1 MFKKKKFVIG
11 GIIIGLALVF
21 LGYMGFMSGASYYYE
36 VGELLDLDSPAYDQ
50 ALRVN
55 GEVAPGI
62 EQEAGGLVLRFTL
75 NDVTGSDVSLPVVY
89 RGAVPDTFKVGNG
102 VIVEGT
108 YTADGVFEAT
118 AILARCASKYLPA

>member
-11 GIIIGLALVF
+11 GIIIVIALVF
-21 LGYMGFMSGASYYYE
+21 LGYMGFMSGASFYYE
-36 VGELLDLDSPAYDQ
+36 VSELLDLDSSVYGQ
-50 ALRVN
+50 SLRVN

-75 NDVTGSDVSLPVVY
+75 NDAIDGDVSLPVVY

-108 YTADGVFEAT
+108 YTADGIFEAT

>member
-11 GIIIGLALVF
+11 GIIIVIALVF

-36 VGELLDLDSPAYDQ
+36 VSELLDLDNPVYGQ

-75 NDVTGSDVSLPVVY
+75 NDVTGRDVSLPVVY

-108 YTADGVFEAT
+108 YTADGIFEAT

>member
-1 MFKKKKFVIG
+1 VFKKKKFVIG
-11 GIIIGLALVF
+11 GIIIGLALAF
-21 LGYMGFMSGASYYYE
+21 LGYMGFVSGASYYYE
-36 VGELLDLDSPAYDQ
+36 VGELLGLDSPVYDQ

-62 EQEAGGLVLRFTL
+62 EREAGGLVLRFTL

-89 RGAVPDTFKVGNG
+89 RGAVSDTFQAGSEV
-102 VIVEGT
+102 VVEGA
-108 YTADGVFEAT
+108 YTADGIFEAT

>member
-1 MFKKKKFVIG
+1 VFKKKKFVIG
-11 GIIIGLALVF
+11 GIIIVLALVF

-36 VGELLDLDSPAYDQ
+36 VSELLDLDSSVYGQ

-75 NDVTGSDVSLPVVY
+75 NDVIGSDASLPVVY

-108 YTADGVFEAT
+108 YTADGIFEAT